1 MIYSS
6 LLYIDFWHG
15 GKQGRDIKCNSMGA
29 EMGLILPNIFRT
41 DHIKLDSN
49 PDLERLTR
57 TVKRGD
63 IADDIV
69 H

>member
-6 LLYIDFWHG
+6 LLYFDFWHG
-15 GKQGRDIKCNSMGA
+15 RKQGRDIKCNSMGA

-41 DHIKLDSN
+41 DHIKLDCN
-49 PDLERLTR
+49 PELERLTHA
-57 TVKRGD
+57 VKRRD
-63 IADDIV
+63 TAEDIV